1 VRAAAQP
8 PSTGAG
14 RGEGEGAFHVRVR
27 DFEGPFDLLLS
38 LIARRRL
45 EITALA
51 LHEVT
56 DDYLSHITAQG
67 PDWDL
72 DEASQFLVVAAT
84 LLDLKAAR
92 LLPGGHVEDEEDVAR
107 FEARDLLFAR
117 LLQYRAYREAAAW
130 CARQIESTARSWPRS
145 VSMEP
150 AFAGLLPEVLLG
162 CDPATFA
169 GLAARALARR
179 PAPEVSLVHL
189 HAPLVSV
196 REQAALIAGELRRS
210 GQVSFRSLIPGAGR
224 PLIVARF
231 LAVLELYRQAFIA
244 IEQADA
250 YGEIVLRWTGDAV
263 SEVALDDEFDAAAM
277 AVGA

>member
-1 VRAAAQP
+1 MRSDRPRTLTTGSGEPEAA
-8 PSTGAG
+8 
-14 RGEGEGAFHVRVR
+14 FRVR
-27 DFEGPFDLLLS
+27 ISDFEGPFDLLLS

-56 DDYLSHITAQG
+56 DEFLAHINAQG

-92 LLPGGHVEDEEDVAR
+92 LLPGGQVEDEEDVAR
-107 FEARDLLFAR
+107 LEARDLLFAR

-130 CARQIESTARSWPRS
+130 LAARSEQTARSWPRS
-145 VSMEP
+145 VALEP

-162 CDPATFA
+162 LTPEQFA
-169 GLAARALARR
+169 RLAAQVLARR
-179 PAPEVSLVHL
+179 PPPVPMTHL
-189 HAPLVSV
+189 HAPVVSV
-196 REQAALIAGELRRS
+196 REQAALIVGELRRAR
-210 GQVSFRSLIPGAGR
+210 QLSFRSLITSAER

-231 LAVLELYRQAFIA
+231 LAVLELYRQSLIA
-244 IEQADA
+244 LEQAGA
-250 YGEIVLRWTGDAV
+250 FGEIVLRWTGD
-263 SEVALDDEFDAAAM
+263 EVAEIAPADEFDTSAAA
-277 AVGA
+277 VVT